1 MALPMRR
8 FTLVT
13 VIVLFVGI
21 VIAAIFQL
29 RAATSGHPRYCGP
42 GQRTGCVL
50 RPTPSPTPTP

>member
-8 FTLVT
+8 FTLIT
-13 VIVLFVGI
+13 VILLFVGI

-29 RAATSGHPRYCGP
+29 RAATSGQPRYCGP

-50 RPTPSPTPTP
+50 RPSPTGSPTP